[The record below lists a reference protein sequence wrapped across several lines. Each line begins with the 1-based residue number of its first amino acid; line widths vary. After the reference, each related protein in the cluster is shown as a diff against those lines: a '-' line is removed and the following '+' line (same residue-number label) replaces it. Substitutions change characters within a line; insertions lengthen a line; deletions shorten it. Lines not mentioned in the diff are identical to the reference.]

1 MKTTFTVLRPQ
12 LWCAHAGRQRSQR
25 LRRFRH
31 GLVELAV
38 KAFLFERSPNAKL
51 ALNCGASFGAQEY
64 LPVMALLADGVAIA
78 FFSMVLIGMT
88 PMIASFGQFL
98 LVGLHARRNHYD
110 RCADYTP
117 RVAFILPAWNEADV
131 IGASIDALMS
141 ISYPAGFWRIFVVD
155 DASTDDTPSIM
166 RAKIAQ
172 YPGSVVHL
180 RREVGGQGKAYT
192 LNHGLKAV
200 LSDEWAEAVM
210 IMDADVLF
218 EPLTLRR
225 MTRHLADPAVGA
237 VTAYVKEGSEPGNL
251 ITRSIAF
258 EYITAQAASRRAQN
272 VVGVLACLAG
282 GAQLHS
288 RANLLAIGGAI
299 DTSTLAEDT
308 GTTFKTQLHER
319 KAVFEGS
326 AIVWA
331 EEPDTLAGLWR
342 QRMRWARG
350 NLQVT
355 AAYRHIW
362 FRSQRFPGLRGYFF
376 GTIWFSVVLMP
387 LFTILR
393 SIGLIGLYV
402 MHSPLALA
410 GFETLW
416 GGALV
421 LFLFETSFALAIDPA
436 TARRAW
442 LPGLLYPGMI
452 SLAFMVLACVPVSR
466 LVALGALTEPLG
478 AADPLHAT
486 LNLMIFGWGIIAIGA
501 GWGIYRLEKAGCPA
515 IVRDLLL
522 ALFGYGSVIAA
533 VSMAAM
539 VEHWRKVEIPW
550 YKTVKTGKA
559 RILR

>member
-1 MKTTFTVLRPQ
+1 
-12 LWCAHAGRQRSQR
+12 
-25 LRRFRH
+25 
-31 GLVELAV
+31 
-38 KAFLFERSPNAKL
+38 
-51 ALNCGASFGAQEY
+51 
-64 LPVMALLADGVAIA
+64 MALFADGAALA

-88 PMIASFGQFL
+88 PMVASFGQFL

-110 RCADYTP
+110 RCGDHTP

-141 ISYPAGFWRIFVVD
+141 ISYPAGCWRIYVVD
-155 DASTDDTPSIM
+155 DASTDDTPAIM

-180 RREVGGQGKAYT
+180 RREVGGQGKAHT
-192 LNHGLKAV
+192 LNHGLATI
-200 LSDEWAEAVM
+200 LADDWAEAVM

-272 VVGVLACLAG
+272 VVGVLTCLAG

-288 RANLLAIGGAI
+288 RANLVAIGGAI
-299 DTSTLAEDT
+299 DTTTLAEDT
-308 GTTFKTQLHER
+308 CTTFKTQLNDR

-331 EEPDTLAGLWR
+331 EEPDTVPGLWR

-350 NLQVT
+350 NLQIT
-355 AAYRHIW
+355 AAFWHLW
-362 FRSQRFPGLRGYFF
+362 FRSPRFPGLRGYFF

-387 LFTILR
+387 VFTILR
-393 SIGLIGLYV
+393 SIGLIGLYSL
-402 MHSPLALA
+402 HSPLALV
-410 GFETLW
+410 GFETMW

-421 LFLFETSFALAIDPA
+421 LFLFETGFALAIDPA

-442 LPGLLYPGMI
+442 LPGLLYPGAI
-452 SLAFMVLACVPVSR
+452 ALAFMVLACVPASR
-466 LVALGALTEPLG
+466 LIALGVIVGPQTG
-478 AADPLHAT
+478 GPLHVIV
-486 LNLMIFGWGIIAIGA
+486 NLVIFGWGIIAIAA
-501 GWGIYRLEKAGCPA
+501 GWGMYRLEKAGAPA
-515 IVRDLLL
+515 FVRDLMLV
-522 ALFGYGSVIAA
+522 LFGYGSVIAA
-533 VSMAAM
+533 VSTAAM
-539 VEHWRKVEIPW
+539 VEHWRRVDIPW
-550 YKTVKTGKA
+550 YKTIKTGKA
-559 RILR
+559 RILQ